1 MLLIPIF
8 GVILRT
14 VVRLKGLIVG
24 VTLIAGTRTTMGAT
38 RKVADPA
45 RPVDLSKCDLTM
57 PSSSILVPTR
67 MWWYVEQSLGVVSNS
82 MLLQKFLNVVALMD
96 ELDVSCCQIILDFSV
111 V

>member
-1 MLLIPIF
+1 MLFGVAHPIF

-14 VVRLKGLIVG
+14 LVRWKGLIVG

-45 RPVDLSKCDLTM
+45 RPVDLSKCDLTK

-82 MLLQKFLNVVALMD
+82 MLLQNLS
-96 ELDVSCCQIILDFSV
+96 ECCRING
-111 V
+111 